1 MVNTRNASSSGLS
14 EPSLDASSP
23 YFIHPSDGT
32 NSVSVKP
39 LLTGSNYHSW
49 ARSMRRALGGK
60 TKFEFVDGTFSV
72 VTDQF
77 DSSYRAWIQSLNPS
91 ITCVDGKRCRYPL
104 GGIRNIHA
112 YSTMHM
118 SISVFLRSYAAN
130 SSAPTKKHCTF
141 CDKPNHTVADCF
153 KKHGYPPH
161 MQRNHGAYNASTE
174 GGEASN
180 TAEAPPAQPAP
191 SPSITQ
197 DQFDQ
202 LMQILQSS
210 NINQSSGSTSSH
222 Q

>member
-1 MVNTRNASSSGLS
+1 GNFG
-14 EPSLDASSP
+14 
-23 YFIHPSDGT
+23 
-32 NSVSVKP
+32 
-39 LLTGSNYHSW
+39 
-49 ARSMRRALGGK
+49 
-60 TKFEFVDGTFSV
+60 FVDESKV
-72 VTDQF
+72 LINYS
-77 DSSYRAWIQSLNPS
+77 DS
-91 ITCVDGKRCRYPL
+91 KRPPNKNFR
-104 GGIRNIHA
+104 
-112 YSTMHM
+112 
-118 SISVFLRSYAAN
+118 AN